1 MDKKKNISISTA
13 KIGYVGNKASFFFF
27 YKKLFR
33 TQNPNYEFIK
43 LVRLTWIFIFFT
55 F

>member
-1 MDKKKNISISTA
+1 MDKKKKNSISTA
-13 KIGYVGNKASFFFF
+13 KIGYVGNKASFFF

-33 TQNPNYEFIK
+33 TQNPNYEFNK